1 MTLPVHVRDNPG
13 AWAVPAGWRL
23 FSFSRKGEMT
33 KAQERIAVFI
43 FGVVFVIA
51 LLILAVAVREP
62 TPLQYQVFN
71 VVLALAAAGVAAMLP
86 GFIEAN
92 LPKWARAGGSLA
104 VFLLVLQKGPASLVV
119 PPPPEPLK
127 GTVILRDGF
136 SFFDQSGYQF
146 VSKAIVAWNAGL
158 ADILAAKQ
166 PKSAITGFF
175 LPYDAGDFKN
185 PDWDK
190 NASAGI
196 QEMMVAN
203 LGAVNE
209 CPTGGYQHHWFQ
221 PKKGGIY
228 CVRSRDG
235 KHYAV
240 IRVDTVDN
248 DRIGFD
254 FIFQPSGSA
263 KF

>member
-1 MTLPVHVRDNPG
+1 
-13 AWAVPAGWRL
+13 
-23 FSFSRKGEMT
+23 MT

-127 GTVILRDGF
+127 HRHSARRIQLLRPERLSVRVQGHRGLERRAGRH
-136 SFFDQSGYQF
+136 SGG
-146 VSKAIVAWNAGL
+146 KATEKRDNR
-158 ADILAAKQ
+158 
-166 PKSAITGFF
+166 F
-175 LPYDAGDFKN
+175 LPALRRRRLQTSRLG
-185 PDWDK
+185 
-190 NASAGI
+190 
-196 QEMMVAN
+196 QERVGRYSGNDGCEPGRGERM
-203 LGAVNE
+203 
-209 CPTGGYQHHWFQ
+209 PTGGYQHHWFQ

>member
-1 MTLPVHVRDNPG
+1 
-13 AWAVPAGWRL
+13 
-23 FSFSRKGEMT
+23 MT

-86 GFIEAN
+86 GFIETN

-104 VFLLVLQKGPASLVV
+104 VFCWFYRRGLASLVV
-119 PPPPEPLK
+119 PPPSSGALK
-127 GTVILRDGF
+127 GTVIRATV
-136 SFFDQSGYQF
+136 SPADQSGDQF
-146 VSKAIVAWNAGL
+146 VSKAIVGWNAGL

-175 LPYDAGDFKN
+175 LPYDAGDFKH

-196 QEMMVAN
+196 QEMMAAN
-203 LGAVNE
+203 LGAVSE

-235 KHYAV
+235 KALCGH
-240 IRVDTVDN
+240 
-248 DRIGFD
+248 
-254 FIFQPSGSA
+254 SA
-263 KF
+263 